1 MATIRKHRDKWQVQI
16 RRVGM
21 GPMSKSFT
29 LRRDALEWA
38 RHAEREADR
47 HELPSDPKA
56 LQRVKLGDLVRR
68 YRDTVSP
75 RKKTAAT
82 ETIVLNAF
90 LSRQICSKRL
100 SELRT
105 EDFAVY
111 RDQRLQVI
119 KPTSLKRELTPIRH
133 LFEVARD
140 EWGLPL
146 KENPLD
152 KLKLEAPD
160 QRRERRLR
168 GDEFSRLI
176 EAANSRRN
184 PCKNAARDEDV
195 VRLE

>member
-1 MATIRKHRDKWQVQI
+1 MATIRKHRNKWQVQI
-16 RRVGM
+16 RRVGV
-21 GPMSKSFT
+21 GPMSEIFH
-29 LRRDALEWA
+29 APA
-38 RHAEREADR
+38 RMLWNGHDTPRSDR
-47 HELPSDPKA
+47 QELPSDPKA
-56 LQRVKLGDLVRR
+56 LQRVTLGDLVRR

-90 LSRQICSKRL
+90 LTRQICSKRL

-160 QRRERRLR
+160 QKRERRLR
-168 GDEFSRLI
+168 SGEFS
-176 EAANSRRN
+176 
-184 PCKNAARDEDV
+184 D
-195 VRLE
+195 

>member
-1 MATIRKHRDKWQVQI
+1 MATIRKHRDKWQVRI

-21 GPMSKSFT
+21 APMTKSFT

-38 RHAEREADR
+38 RHTEREADR
-47 HELPSDPKA
+47 LELPSDPKA
-56 LQRVKLGDLVRR
+56 LQPVTLGDLVRR

-90 LSRQICSKRL
+90 
-100 SELRT
+100 
-105 EDFAVY
+105 
-111 RDQRLQVI
+111 

-133 LFEVARD
+133 LFEVGRD
-140 EWGLPL
+140 QWGLPL

-168 GDEFSRLI
+168 SGEFS
-176 EAANSRRN
+176 
-184 PCKNAARDEDV
+184 D
-195 VRLE
+195 